1 MNNNDKHFDKVYWF
15 IVGLCVFG
23 AILTIFL
30 IMYLPKAESTR
41 IADTALIFW
50 LSTAV
55 SGGIGYLLGSNA
67 SMIKKPADTPP
78 GTTTADITATIQTTA
93 QADQPKNE

>member
-1 MNNNDKHFDKVYWF
+1 MYTDKNFDKLFWF
-15 IVGLCVFG
+15 IVGLCIFG

-30 IMYLPKAESTR
+30 IVYLPNAESVR

-55 SGGIGYLLGSNA
+55 AGGIGYLLGGTASKAKNSNDVK
-67 SMIKKPADTPP
+67 IKSDTAE
-78 GTTTADITATIQTTA
+78 TIENTATEET
-93 QADQPKNE
+93 K

>member
-1 MNNNDKHFDKVYWF
+1 MSTDKNFDKLFWF
-15 IVGLCVFG
+15 IVGLCIFG

-30 IMYLPKAESTR
+30 IIYLPGTESVR

-55 SGGIGYLLGSNA
+55 AGGIGYLLG
-67 SMIKKPADTPP
+67 
-78 GTTTADITATIQTTA
+78 GTAMK
-93 QADQPKNE
+93 PKNTNEDKTKANTTEAIEITETDEPK

>member
-1 MNNNDKHFDKVYWF
+1 METDKNFNKLFWF
-15 IVGLCVFG
+15 IVGLCIFG

-30 IMYLPKAESTR
+30 IAYLPSAESVR

-55 SGGIGYLLGSNA
+55 AGGIGYLLGGTATKVKNSNDVETK
-67 SMIKKPADTPP
+67 IDTTETIV
-78 GTTTADITATIQTTA
+78 TTTMEE
-93 QADQPKNE
+93 PKKDDDK

>member
-1 MNNNDKHFDKVYWF
+1 MNTDKNFDKLFWF
-15 IVGLCVFG
+15 IVGLCIFG

-30 IMYLPKAESTR
+30 IVYLPGAESVR

-55 SGGIGYLLGSNA
+55 AGGIGYLLGGTANKSKISNESA
-67 SMIKKPADTPP
+67 TKTDTL
-78 GTTTADITATIQTTA
+78 TTIETTATEKSKKDNN
-93 QADQPKNE
+93 K

>member
-1 MNNNDKHFDKVYWF
+1 MYTDKNFDKLFWF
-15 IVGLCVFG
+15 IVGLCIFG

-30 IMYLPKAESTR
+30 IVYLPNAESVR

-55 SGGIGYLLGSNA
+55 AGGIGYLLGGTA
-67 SMIKKPADTPP
+67 SKAKNPNESVTKIDTSSIIES
-78 GTTTADITATIQTTA
+78 TSTEKVD
-93 QADQPKNE
+93 

>member
-1 MNNNDKHFDKVYWF
+1 METDKNFNKLFWF
-15 IVGLCVFG
+15 IVGLCIFG

-30 IMYLPKAESTR
+30 IAYLPGAESVR

-55 SGGIGYLLGSNA
+55 AGGIGYLLG
-67 SMIKKPADTPP
+67 
-78 GTTTADITATIQTTA
+78 GTATKVRNSNDVKTKIDTTGTIGTSLTEKSKK
-93 QADQPKNE
+93 DNDK